1 MRKPLLFSVWA
12 LLWSLSSGA
21 QTARVELTTAVDS
34 LSVLI
39 GAQLNYTL
47 QIKADSTD
55 QVLFP
60 ERTTFLP
67 FEIIE
72 DFPLDTLKAQTHYL
86 YTKKYA
92 LIQFDSGR
100 YWMPQQ
106 RVIVNGQSLLSDSIE
121 VEVRD
126 VVVDTLKQKMF
137 AIKPLI
143 EVERNYDKWIRNLL
157 WTLLILILGLG
168 GFYSYFVLQ
177 KRKREREQQL
187 PPFDQALQDL
197 KSLEARIPSNQE
209 EFKSYYSKLTDIVR
223 RYLEEEAKV
232 DALESTSDELLQKL
246 ELLQDAGKITLQTET
261 LKNLKRVLGTADL
274 VKFARSLPEHG
285 IAAIDRELV
294 EEVVIDTQKG
304 LPEPTLE
311 EMQQKAAYQK
321 LLRQQKRKKR
331 IQILGMTALGLL
343 LLSFTVSVLYY
354 GYYPVRDTLV
364 GYPTK
369 KLDNNQWVTSMYGTP
384 PIRVSTPRVL
394 KRVESM
400 EANVFKHFILGTPD
414 DAFFMALKFSEKPTK
429 EAESKEET
437 SSPNVATE
445 AEVQAIIDATIENYQ
460 KLGAT
465 NILINSEVITTASGI
480 PALKIYGTLDYPRK
494 GENQRT
500 RNNYTSLIFDFEEGK
515 IEIILMYGKDDRY
528 GGGLEERIVDSVELI
543 KEL

>member
-12 LLWSLSSGA
+12 LLWSLSSEA
-21 QTARVELTTAVDS
+21 QIARVELTTAVDS

-429 EAESKEET
+429 EAESEEET

-515 IEIILMYGKDDRY
+515 IEITLMYGKDDRY

>member
-1 MRKPLLFSVWA
+1 MRKPLLFSVLT
-12 LLWSLSSGA
+12 LLCCLSSGA
-21 QTARVELTTAVDS
+21 QTPRAELTTAVDS

-60 ERTTFLP
+60 ERTSFLP

-106 RVIVNGQSLLSDSIE
+106 RIIVNGQSLLSDSIE

-126 VVVDTLKQKMF
+126 VVVDTLKQKMY

-157 WTLLILILGLG
+157 WALLILILGLG

-187 PPFDQALQDL
+187 PPFDQALHDL

-304 LPEPTLE
+304 LPEPTFE

-331 IQILGMTALGLL
+331 IRIIGLTALGLL
-343 LLSFTVSVLYY
+343 LITFTSSVLYY

-384 PIRVSTPRVL
+384 PIRMSTPRVL

-400 EANVFKHFILGTPD
+400 DANVFKHFVLGTPD
-414 DAFFMALKFSEKPTK
+414 DVFFMAMKFSEKPKK
-429 EAESKEET
+429 EAESKEEN

-445 AEVQAIIDATIENYQ
+445 VEVQAIIDATIENYQ

-494 GENQRT
+494 GKNQRI
-500 RNNYTSLIFDFEEGK
+500 RNNYTSLIFDFEDGK
-515 IEIILMYGKDDRY
+515 IEITLMYGKEDRY
-528 GGGLEERIVDSVELI
+528 GSGLEERIVNSVELI

>member
-1 MRKPLLFSVWA
+1 LTLLCC
-12 LLWSLSSGA
+12 LSSGA
-21 QTARVELTTAVDS
+21 QTPRAELTTAVDS

-60 ERTTFLP
+60 ERTSFLP

-72 DFPLDTLKAQTHYL
+72 DFPMDTLKAQTHYL

-106 RVIVNGQSLLSDSIE
+106 RIIVNGQSLLSDSIE

-126 VVVDTLKQKMF
+126 VVVDTLKQKMY

-157 WTLLILILGLG
+157 WALLILILGLG

-187 PPFDQALQDL
+187 PPFDQALHDL

-304 LPEPTLE
+304 LPKPTFE

-321 LLRQQKRKKR
+321 LLRQQKLKKR
-331 IQILGMTALGLL
+331 IRIIGLTALGLL
-343 LLSFTVSVLYY
+343 LITFTSSVLYY

-384 PIRVSTPRVL
+384 PIRMSTPRVL

-400 EANVFKHFILGTPD
+400 DANVFKHFVLGTPD
-414 DAFFMALKFSEKPTK
+414 DVFFMAMKFSEKPKK
-429 EAESKEET
+429 EAESKEEN

-445 AEVQAIIDATIENYQ
+445 VEVQAIIDATIENYQ

-494 GENQRT
+494 GENQRI

-515 IEIILMYGKDDRY
+515 IEITLMYGKEDRY
-528 GGGLEERIVDSVELI
+528 GSGLEERIVNSVELI

>member
-21 QTARVELTTAVDS
+21 QIARVELTTAVDS

-246 ELLQDAGKITLQTET
+246 ELLQDAGKINLQTET

-515 IEIILMYGKDDRY
+515 IEITLMYGKDDRY

>member
-21 QTARVELTTAVDS
+21 QIARVELTTAVDS

-246 ELLQDAGKITLQTET
+246 ELLQDAGKINLQTET

-414 DAFFMALKFSEKPTK
+414 DAFFMALKFSEKPKK
-429 EAESKEET
+429 EAESEEET

-515 IEIILMYGKDDRY
+515 IEITLMYGKDDRY

>member
-1 MRKPLLFSVWA
+1 MRKPFLFSVWA

-21 QTARVELTTAVDS
+21 QTSRIELTTAVDS

-168 GFYSYFVLQ
+168 GFYTYFVLQ

-246 ELLQDAGKITLQTET
+246 ELLQDAGKITLKTET

-274 VKFARSLPEHG
+274 VKFARSLPEHA

-429 EAESKEET
+429 EAESEEET

-515 IEIILMYGKDDRY
+515 IEITLVYGKDDRY

>member
-1 MRKPLLFSVWA
+1 MRKPLLFSVLT
-12 LLWSLSSGA
+12 LLCCLSSGA
-21 QTARVELTTAVDS
+21 QTSRAELTTAVDS
-34 LSVLI
+34 LSVFI

-60 ERTTFLP
+60 ERTSFLP

-126 VVVDTLKQKMF
+126 VVVDTLKQKMY

-157 WTLLILILGLG
+157 WALLILILGLG
-168 GFYSYFVLQ
+168 GFYSYFVFK

-187 PPFDQALQDL
+187 PPFDQALHDL

-304 LPEPTLE
+304 LPEPTFE

-331 IQILGMTALGLL
+331 IRIIGLTALGLL
-343 LLSFTVSVLYY
+343 LITFTSSVLYY

-369 KLDNNQWVTSMYGTP
+369 KLDNNQWITSMYGTP
-384 PIRVSTPRVL
+384 PIRMSTPRVL

-400 EANVFKHFILGTPD
+400 DANVFKHFVLGTPD
-414 DAFFMALKFSEKPTK
+414 DAFFMAMKFSEKPKK
-429 EAESKEET
+429 EAESKEEN

-445 AEVQAIIDATIENYQ
+445 VEVQAIIDATIENYQ

-494 GENQRT
+494 GENQRI

-515 IEIILMYGKDDRY
+515 IEITLMYGKEDRY
-528 GGGLEERIVDSVELI
+528 GSGLEERIVNSVELI

>member
-1 MRKPLLFSVWA
+1 MRKPLLFSVLT
-12 LLWSLSSGA
+12 LLCCLSSGA
-21 QTARVELTTAVDS
+21 QTPRAELTTAVDS

-60 ERTTFLP
+60 ERTSFLP

-126 VVVDTLKQKMF
+126 VVVDTLKQKMY

-157 WTLLILILGLG
+157 WALLILILGLG

-187 PPFDQALQDL
+187 PPFDQALHDL

-304 LPEPTLE
+304 LPKPTFE

-321 LLRQQKRKKR
+321 LLRQQKLKKR
-331 IQILGMTALGLL
+331 IRIIGLTALGLL
-343 LLSFTVSVLYY
+343 LITFTSSVLYY

-384 PIRVSTPRVL
+384 PIRMSTPRVL

-400 EANVFKHFILGTPD
+400 DANVFKHFVLGTPD
-414 DAFFMALKFSEKPTK
+414 DVFFMAMKFSEKPKK
-429 EAESKEET
+429 EAESKEEN

-445 AEVQAIIDATIENYQ
+445 VEVQAIIDATIENYQ

-494 GENQRT
+494 GENQRI

-515 IEIILMYGKDDRY
+515 IEITLMYGKEDRY
-528 GGGLEERIVDSVELI
+528 GSGLEERIVNSVELI

>member
-1 MRKPLLFSVWA
+1 MRKPLLFSVLT
-12 LLWSLSSGA
+12 LLCCLSSGA
-21 QTARVELTTAVDS
+21 QTPRAELTTAVDS

-60 ERTTFLP
+60 ERTSFLP

-72 DFPLDTLKAQTHYL
+72 DFPMDTLKAQTHYL

-106 RVIVNGQSLLSDSIE
+106 RIIVNGQSLLSDSIE

-126 VVVDTLKQKMF
+126 VVVDTLKQKMY

-157 WTLLILILGLG
+157 WALLILILGLG

-187 PPFDQALQDL
+187 PPFDQALHDL

-304 LPEPTLE
+304 LPEPTFE

-321 LLRQQKRKKR
+321 LLRQQKLKKR
-331 IQILGMTALGLL
+331 IRIIGLTALGLL
-343 LLSFTVSVLYY
+343 LITFTSSVLYY

-384 PIRVSTPRVL
+384 PIRMSTPRVL

-400 EANVFKHFILGTPD
+400 DANVFKHFVLGTPD
-414 DAFFMALKFSEKPTK
+414 DVFFMAMKFSEKPKK
-429 EAESKEET
+429 EAESKEEN

-445 AEVQAIIDATIENYQ
+445 VEVQAIIDATIENYQ

-494 GENQRT
+494 GKNQRI

-515 IEIILMYGKDDRY
+515 IEITLMYGKEDRY
-528 GGGLEERIVDSVELI
+528 GSGLEERIVNSVELI

>member
-21 QTARVELTTAVDS
+21 QIARVELTTAVDS

-86 YTKKYA
+86 YTKKFA

-414 DAFFMALKFSEKPTK
+414 DAFFMALKFSEMPKK
-429 EAESKEET
+429 EAESEEET
-437 SSPNVATE
+437 SSPNMATE

-515 IEIILMYGKDDRY
+515 IEITLMYGKDDRY

>member
-21 QTARVELTTAVDS
+21 QIARVELTTAVDS

-246 ELLQDAGKITLQTET
+246 ELLQDAGKINLQTET

-414 DAFFMALKFSEKPTK
+414 DTFFMALKFSEKPTK

-515 IEIILMYGKDDRY
+515 IEITLMYGKDDRY

>member
-1 MRKPLLFSVWA
+1 MRKPLLFSVLT
-12 LLWSLSSGA
+12 LLCCLSSGA
-21 QTARVELTTAVDS
+21 QTSRAELTTAVDS
-34 LSVLI
+34 LSVFI

-60 ERTTFLP
+60 ERTSFLP

-106 RVIVNGQSLLSDSIE
+106 RIIVNGQSLLSDSIE

-126 VVVDTLKQKMF
+126 VVVDTLKQKMY
-137 AIKPLI
+137 AIKRLI

-157 WTLLILILGLG
+157 WALLILILGLG
-168 GFYSYFVLQ
+168 GFYSYFVFK

-187 PPFDQALQDL
+187 PPFDQALHDL

-304 LPEPTLE
+304 LPEPTFE

-331 IQILGMTALGLL
+331 IRIIGLTALGLL
-343 LLSFTVSVLYY
+343 LITFTSSVLYY

-369 KLDNNQWVTSMYGTP
+369 KLDNNQWITSMYGTP
-384 PIRVSTPRVL
+384 PIRMSTPRVL

-400 EANVFKHFILGTPD
+400 DVNVFKHFVLGTPD
-414 DAFFMALKFSEKPTK
+414 DAFFMAIKFSEKPKK
-429 EAESKEET
+429 EAESKEEN

-445 AEVQAIIDATIENYQ
+445 VEVQAIIDATIENYQ

-494 GENQRT
+494 GENQRI

-515 IEIILMYGKDDRY
+515 IEITLMYGKEDRY
-528 GGGLEERIVDSVELI
+528 GSGLEERIVNSVELI

>member
-21 QTARVELTTAVDS
+21 QIARVELTTAVDS

-246 ELLQDAGKITLQTET
+246 ELLQDAGKINLQTET

-384 PIRVSTPRVL
+384 PLRVSTPRVL

-414 DAFFMALKFSEKPTK
+414 DAFFMALKFSEKPKK
-429 EAESKEET
+429 EAESEEET

-515 IEIILMYGKDDRY
+515 IEITLMYGKDDRY

>member
-1 MRKPLLFSVWA
+1 MRKPLLFSA
-12 LLWSLSSGA
+12 LTLLCCLSSGA
-21 QTARVELTTAVDS
+21 QTPRAELTTAVDS

-60 ERTTFLP
+60 ERTSFLP

-72 DFPLDTLKAQTHYL
+72 DFPMDTLKAQTHYL

-106 RVIVNGQSLLSDSIE
+106 RIIVNGQSLLSDSIE

-126 VVVDTLKQKMF
+126 VVVDTLKQKMY

-157 WTLLILILGLG
+157 WALLILILGLG

-187 PPFDQALQDL
+187 PPFDQALHDL

-261 LKNLKRVLGTADL
+261 LKNLKRVLGTADM

-285 IAAIDRELV
+285 IAAIYRELV
-294 EEVVIDTQKG
+294 E
-304 LPEPTLE
+304 
-311 EMQQKAAYQK
+311 
-321 LLRQQKRKKR
+321 
-331 IQILGMTALGLL
+331 
-343 LLSFTVSVLYY
+343 
-354 GYYPVRDTLV
+354 
-364 GYPTK
+364 
-369 KLDNNQWVTSMYGTP
+369 
-384 PIRVSTPRVL
+384 
-394 KRVESM
+394 
-400 EANVFKHFILGTPD
+400 
-414 DAFFMALKFSEKPTK
+414 
-429 EAESKEET
+429 
-437 SSPNVATE
+437 
-445 AEVQAIIDATIENYQ
+445 
-460 KLGAT
+460 
-465 NILINSEVITTASGI
+465 
-480 PALKIYGTLDYPRK
+480 
-494 GENQRT
+494 
-500 RNNYTSLIFDFEEGK
+500 
-515 IEIILMYGKDDRY
+515 
-528 GGGLEERIVDSVELI
+528 
-543 KEL
+543 

>member
-1 MRKPLLFSVWA
+1 MRKPLLFSVLT
-12 LLWSLSSGA
+12 LLCCLSSGA
-21 QTARVELTTAVDS
+21 QTPRAELTTAVDS

-60 ERTTFLP
+60 ERTSFLP

-126 VVVDTLKQKMF
+126 VVVDTLKQKMY

-157 WTLLILILGLG
+157 WALLILILGLG

-187 PPFDQALQDL
+187 PPFDQALHDL

-304 LPEPTLE
+304 LPEPTFE

-331 IQILGMTALGLL
+331 IRIIGLTALGLL
-343 LLSFTVSVLYY
+343 LITFTSSVLYY

-384 PIRVSTPRVL
+384 PIRMSTPRVL

-400 EANVFKHFILGTPD
+400 DANVFKHFVLGTPD
-414 DAFFMALKFSEKPTK
+414 DVFFMAMKFSEKPKK
-429 EAESKEET
+429 EAESKEEN

-445 AEVQAIIDATIENYQ
+445 VEVQAIIDATIENYQ

-494 GENQRT
+494 GENQRI

-515 IEIILMYGKDDRY
+515 IEITLMYGKEDRY
-528 GGGLEERIVDSVELI
+528 GSGLEERIVNSVELI

>member
-1 MRKPLLFSVWA
+1 MRKPLLFSVLT
-12 LLWSLSSGA
+12 LLCCLSSGA
-21 QTARVELTTAVDS
+21 QTPRAELTTAVDS

-60 ERTTFLP
+60 ERTSFLP

-72 DFPLDTLKAQTHYL
+72 DFPMDTLKAQTHYL

-106 RVIVNGQSLLSDSIE
+106 RIIVNGQSLLSDSIE

-126 VVVDTLKQKMF
+126 VVVDTLKQKMY

-157 WTLLILILGLG
+157 WALLILILGLG

-187 PPFDQALQDL
+187 PPFDQALHDL

-304 LPEPTLE
+304 LPKPTFE

-321 LLRQQKRKKR
+321 LLRQQKLKKR
-331 IQILGMTALGLL
+331 IRIIGLTALGLL
-343 LLSFTVSVLYY
+343 LITFTSSVLYY

-384 PIRVSTPRVL
+384 PIRMSTPRVL

-400 EANVFKHFILGTPD
+400 DANVFKHFVLGTPD
-414 DAFFMALKFSEKPTK
+414 DVFFMAMKFSEKPKK
-429 EAESKEET
+429 EAESKEEN

-445 AEVQAIIDATIENYQ
+445 VEVQAIIDATIENYQ

-494 GENQRT
+494 GENQRI

-515 IEIILMYGKDDRY
+515 IEITLMYGKEDRY
-528 GGGLEERIVDSVELI
+528 GSGLEERIVNSVELI

>member
-1 MRKPLLFSVWA
+1 MRKPFLFSVWA

-21 QTARVELTTAVDS
+21 QTSRIELTTAVDS

-86 YTKKYA
+86 YTKKFA

-168 GFYSYFVLQ
+168 GFYTYFVLQ

-246 ELLQDAGKITLQTET
+246 ELLQDAGKITLKTET

-274 VKFARSLPEHG
+274 VKFARSLPEHA

-429 EAESKEET
+429 EAESEEET

-515 IEIILMYGKDDRY
+515 IEITLVYGKDDRY

>member
-1 MRKPLLFSVWA
+1 MRKPLLFSA
-12 LLWSLSSGA
+12 LTLLCCLSSGA
-21 QTARVELTTAVDS
+21 QTPRAELTTAVDS

-60 ERTTFLP
+60 ERTSFLP

-106 RVIVNGQSLLSDSIE
+106 RIIVNGQSLLSDSIE

-126 VVVDTLKQKMF
+126 VVVDTLKQKMY

-157 WTLLILILGLG
+157 WALLILILGLG

-187 PPFDQALQDL
+187 PPFDQALHDL

-304 LPEPTLE
+304 LPKPTFE

-321 LLRQQKRKKR
+321 LLRQQKLKKR
-331 IQILGMTALGLL
+331 IRIIGLTALGLL
-343 LLSFTVSVLYY
+343 LITFTSSVLYY

-384 PIRVSTPRVL
+384 PIRMSTPRVL

-400 EANVFKHFILGTPD
+400 DANVFKHFVLGTPD
-414 DAFFMALKFSEKPTK
+414 DVFFMAMKFSEKPKK
-429 EAESKEET
+429 EAESKEEN

-445 AEVQAIIDATIENYQ
+445 VEVQAIIDATIENYQ

-494 GENQRT
+494 GENQRI

-515 IEIILMYGKDDRY
+515 IEITLMYGKEDRY
-528 GGGLEERIVDSVELI
+528 GSGLEERIVNSVELI

>member
-1 MRKPLLFSVWA
+1 MRKPLLFSA
-12 LLWSLSSGA
+12 LTLLCCLSSGA
-21 QTARVELTTAVDS
+21 QTPRAELTTAVDS

-60 ERTTFLP
+60 ERTSFLP

-72 DFPLDTLKAQTHYL
+72 DFPMDTLKAQTHYL

-106 RVIVNGQSLLSDSIE
+106 RIIVNGQSLLSDSIE

-126 VVVDTLKQKMF
+126 VVVDTLKQKMY

-157 WTLLILILGLG
+157 WALLILILGLG

-187 PPFDQALQDL
+187 PPFDQALHDL

-304 LPEPTLE
+304 LPKPTFE

-321 LLRQQKRKKR
+321 LLRQQKLKKR
-331 IQILGMTALGLL
+331 IRIIGLTALGLL
-343 LLSFTVSVLYY
+343 LITFTSSVLYY

-384 PIRVSTPRVL
+384 PIRMSTPRVL

-400 EANVFKHFILGTPD
+400 DANVFKHFVLGTPD
-414 DAFFMALKFSEKPTK
+414 DVFFMAMKFSEKPKK
-429 EAESKEET
+429 EAESKEEN

-445 AEVQAIIDATIENYQ
+445 VEVQAIIDATIENYQ

-494 GENQRT
+494 GENQRI

-515 IEIILMYGKDDRY
+515 IEITLMYGKEDRY
-528 GGGLEERIVDSVELI
+528 GSGLEERIVNSVELI